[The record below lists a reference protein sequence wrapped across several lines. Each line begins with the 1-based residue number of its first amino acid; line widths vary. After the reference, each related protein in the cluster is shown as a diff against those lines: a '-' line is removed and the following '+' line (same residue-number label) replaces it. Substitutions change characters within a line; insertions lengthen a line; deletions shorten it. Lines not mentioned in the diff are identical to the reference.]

1 MIFKQGSALT
11 CLKHGDLRQL
21 SDILSE
27 LGGNLNLN
35 HGYPE
40 ESFKTLLQVPRK
52 RNKTDEALN
61 LLQDPRTPG
70 ITKPYSK
77 YS

>member
-40 ESFKTLLQVPRK
+40 ESFKTLLQVLRD
-52 RNKTDEALN
+52 T
-61 LLQDPRTPG
+61 Q
-70 ITKPYSK
+70 TKQMKP
-77 YS
+77 